1 MLRAVL
7 VAVLL
12 GFAVPAATA
21 QQPTAQQP
29 SVQAPAADRFYQEV
43 EVQRQP
49 SFDIQGVRVAQRVHY
64 RILSQFVVQPAN
76 DRGDRTVV
84 QEIRETHLVQA
95 DALSQT
101 IFTRSLAELNGKR
114 LTFVVD
120 SGGRIIDYQGP
131 EKPAQAEAVELPGA
145 SGVLVSSVMDDDG
158 WKELATFT
166 MFQPQKDA
174 PQGQPFKYSTRH
186 DWGSLGSWYGDT
198 EVTYGKRRGTFQ
210 QFTLKHALEYIP
222 PAAGAK
228 TDLPF
233 RIQDAAF
240 RIVRADA
247 NIVYDTRA
255 ERIAEA
261 REWFTVTGTV
271 QANMLGSD
279 VNVQLQEQQMMT
291 IRMKSQPFRLR

>member
-1 MLRAVL
+1 MHRAIFI
-7 VAVLL
+7 AFLL
-12 GFAVPAATA
+12 GFTVPIVVA
-21 QQPTAQQP
+21 QQPVAT
-29 SVQAPAADRFYQEV
+29 RFYQEV
-43 EVQRQP
+43 EVQRKP
-49 SFDIQGVRVAQRVHY
+49 SFDIQGIRVAQHLHY
-64 RILSQFVVQPAN
+64 RILSFFVVQPAN

-84 QEIRETHLVQA
+84 QEIRDTQLVQA

-101 IFTRSLAELNGKR
+101 MFPQSLAELKGKR
-114 LTFVVD
+114 LTFVFD
-120 SGGRIIDYQGP
+120 SGGRIIDYKGP
-131 EKPAQAEAVELPGA
+131 EKPAQAAEVALPGA

-166 MFQPQKDA
+166 IFQPRKDS
-174 PQGQPFKYSTRH
+174 PQGRPFQYTTRH

-198 EVTYGKRRGTFQ
+198 KVTYGKRRGAFQ
-210 QFTLKHALEYIP
+210 QFTLVHELEYIP

-233 RIQDAAF
+233 GIQDATF
-240 RIVRADA
+240 RTVRADA
-247 NIVYDTRA
+247 QIVYDTRA

-271 QANMLGSD
+271 QAKMLGSD
-279 VNVQLQEQQMMT
+279 VKVQLEEQQMMT